1 MGKDSSINRENLP
14 KYYLMKTAIITGIS
28 GQDGS
33 YLAKLLLQKGYKVVG
48 LIRDTNILPFKNLE
62 YLKIADQIIFE
73 KVNLLN
79 IESVSIVISKYNP
92 DEIYNL
98 AAQSSVA
105 ISYEEPFET
114 FSFNTTSVLNLLE
127 SIKKISPQT
136 KFYQASSS
144 EMFGKADSLPIS
156 LNTPMN
162 PVSPYGVSKL
172 AAHHL
177 VLTYRE
183 SYNLFSSNGVLFNHE
198 SHLRA
203 EGFFIKK
210 VIKDSL
216 LIKRNKLSKLIVGD
230 LSVRR
235 DFGYAPLYVDAI
247 WRILQRDTPSD
258 YIICSGASILLKD
271 IVEYIF
277 EKLDISKK
285 LIVSDKNFYRPNE
298 IQNIYGDNTKA
309 KKELN
314 WDNNLSFY
322 EVIDILINEEI
333 EFQNIN
339 L

>member
-1 MGKDSSINRENLP
+1 
-14 KYYLMKTAIITGIS
+14 MKTAIITGIS

-33 YLAKLLLQKGYKVVG
+33 YLAKLLLKKGYRVVG
-48 LIRDTNILPFKNLE
+48 LIRNTNSLPFKNLE
-62 YLKIADQIIFE
+62 YLKISDQIIFE

-79 IESVSIVISKYNP
+79 IEAISSVISKYNP

-105 ISYEEPFET
+105 VSYKQPFET
-114 FSFNTTSVLNLLE
+114 FTFNTISVLNLLE
-127 SIKKISPQT
+127 SIKTISPQT

-144 EMFGKADSLPIS
+144 EMFGKADKLPIT

-177 VLTYRE
+177 VSTYRE

-216 LIKRNKLSKLIVGD
+216 LIKRNKLTKLIVGD

-235 DFGYAPLYVDAI
+235 DFGYAPFYVDAI
-247 WRILQRDTPSD
+247 WRILQRDTPTD
-258 YIICSGASILLKD
+258 YVICSGASILLKD

-285 LIVSDKNFYRPNE
+285 LIISNKDFFRPNE
-298 IQNIYGDNTKA
+298 IQDIYGDNTKA

-314 WDNNLSFY
+314 WENNISFY
-322 EVIDILINEEI
+322 EVIDMLINEEI
-333 EFQNIN
+333 EFQNIS

>member
-1 MGKDSSINRENLP
+1 
-14 KYYLMKTAIITGIS
+14 MKTAIITGIS

-33 YLAKLLLQKGYKVVG
+33 YLAELLLKKGYRVVG
-48 LIRDTNILPFKNLE
+48 LIRNTNILPLKNLE
-62 YLKIADQIIFE
+62 YLKIANQIIFE

-79 IESVSIVISKYNP
+79 IESVSSVISKYNP

-105 ISYEEPFET
+105 VSFKEPFET

-127 SIKKISPQT
+127 SIKKISPLT

-144 EMFGKADSLPIS
+144 EMFGKVDNLPIT

-177 VLTYRE
+177 VSTYRE
-183 SYNLFSSNGVLFNHE
+183 SHNLFSSNGVLFNHE

-235 DFGYAPLYVDAI
+235 DFGYAPLYVDAV
-247 WRILQRDTPSD
+247 WRILQRDTPND
-258 YIICSGASILLKD
+258 YIICSGTSILLKD

-277 EKLDISKK
+277 EKLNISKN

-298 IQNIYGDNTKA
+298 IKDIYGDNTKA

>member
-1 MGKDSSINRENLP
+1 
-14 KYYLMKTAIITGIS
+14 MKTAIITGIS

-48 LIRDTNILPFKNLE
+48 LIRDTNILPVKNLE
-62 YLKIADQIIFE
+62 YLKISDKVIIE
-73 KVNLLN
+73 RVNLLDRKA
-79 IESVSIVISKYNP
+79 VSSIIVKYSP
-92 DEIYNL
+92 DELYNL

-105 ISYEEPFET
+105 LSFKEPFDT
-114 FSFNTTSVLNLLE
+114 LSFNTNSVLNLLE
-127 SIKKISPQT
+127 CIRLLKPDIR
-136 KFYQASSS
+136 FYQASSS
-144 EMFGKADSLPIS
+144 EMFGKVKQLPIT
-156 LNTPMN
+156 LETPMN

-172 AAHHL
+172 TSHHL
-177 VLTYRE
+177 VINYRE
-183 SYNLFSSNGVLFNHE
+183 SFNLFCSNGVLFNHE

-203 EGFFIKK
+203 EGFFLKK

-258 YIICSGASILLKD
+258 YIICSGVSILLKD
-271 IVEYIF
+271 IIEYIF
-277 EKLDISKK
+277 EKLNISKK

-339 L
+339 LQLN

>member
-1 MGKDSSINRENLP
+1 
-14 KYYLMKTAIITGIS
+14 MKTAIITGIS

-33 YLAKLLLQKGYKVVG
+33 YLAKLLLKKGYRVVG
-48 LIRDTNILPFKNLE
+48 LIRNTNILPFKNLE
-62 YLKIADQIIFE
+62 YLKIGDQTIFE

-79 IESVSIVISKYNP
+79 IESVSSVISKYNP

-105 ISYEEPFET
+105 VSYKEPFET
-114 FSFNTTSVLNLLE
+114 FAFNTTSVLNLLE

-144 EMFGKADSLPIS
+144 EMFGKVDNLPIT

-258 YIICSGASILLKD
+258 YIICSGVSILLKD

-277 EKLDISKK
+277 EKLNISKK